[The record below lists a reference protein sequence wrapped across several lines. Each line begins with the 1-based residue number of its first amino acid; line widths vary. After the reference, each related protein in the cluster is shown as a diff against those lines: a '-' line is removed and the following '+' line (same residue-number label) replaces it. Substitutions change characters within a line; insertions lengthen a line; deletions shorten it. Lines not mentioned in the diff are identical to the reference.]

1 MASISSTQEA
11 NLAAAR
17 ARTRQD
23 KKIPFLIHTGDA
35 RLVPNTPLTAKLQQ
49 YRPYLGD
56 YRASE
61 AERKAYLMTNG
72 QGTAKRDVKIPT
84 QEELDAEPFD
94 IAKAQKDELIAFAFD
109 QYQEVLDPSADIR
122 SLRKKVAA
130 LAVSVMGG
138 AAADALG

>member
-11 NLAAAR
+11 NLSASR

-23 KKIPFLIHTGDA
+23 KKVPFLINIDDA
-35 RLVPNTPLTAKLQQ
+35 RLVPNTPLTARLMK
-49 YRPYLGD
+49 YRPFHGD
-56 YRASE
+56 YKASE
-61 AERKAYLMTNG
+61 AERRAYLATESRG
-72 QGTAKRDVKIPT
+72 PTKRAVVMS
-84 QEELDAEPFD
+84 EEAPAVEQPFD
-94 IAKAQKDELIAFAFD
+94 ISTASKDDLIAFAFD
-109 QYQEVLDPSADIR
+109 QYQEVLDPSTDIR